1 MSSVRKNLVFWI
13 VAAFVIYLFWS
24 VSSRIQK
31 NERQLSFSEFMEQLE
46 RGHVAKVTIRGS
58 SAGSEIVGEFK
69 NDQAFRTFAPPGV
82 QGLVTTLL
90 EHKVEVKARDANS
103 SSWLGHIISWTPIVI
118 LIAFLIFFM
127 RQMAGS
133 PAASQAE
140 RRLAAKARIHDLLAR
155 NGDEGLSQEEISE
168 KLEFTDREELQTVLY
183 QMLREDTVVFTAGRK
198 YRPRVEV

>member
-31 NERQLSFSEFMEQLE
+31 NERQLSFSEFMDQLE
-46 RGHVAKVTIRGS
+46 RGHVARVTITGS
-58 SAGSEIVGEFK
+58 SAGSEIVGEYK
-69 NDQAFRTFAPPGV
+69 TAQSFRTFAPPGV

-103 SSWLGHIISWTPIVI
+103 SSLLGHFISWTPIVI
-118 LIAFLIFFM
+118 MIAFLIFFM

-133 PAASQAE
+133 PEASQAE
-140 RRLAAKARIHDLLAR
+140 RRLEAKARIHDLLAR
-155 NGDEGLSQEEISE
+155 SDEGLSQDEISA
-168 KLEFTDREELQTVLY
+168 KLGCTDREELQTVLY
-183 QMLREDTVVFTAGRK
+183 QMLREGTVVFTAART
-198 YRPRVEV
+198 YRVKTVD